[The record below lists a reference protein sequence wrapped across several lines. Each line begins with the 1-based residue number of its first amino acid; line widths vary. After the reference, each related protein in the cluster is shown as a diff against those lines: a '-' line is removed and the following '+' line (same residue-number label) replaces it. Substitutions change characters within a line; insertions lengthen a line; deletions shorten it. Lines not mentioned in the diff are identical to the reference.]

1 MPDSSIIIGD
11 IIKLLNDYKQ
21 LVKTFKEKGQNIDQF
36 YQYILNP
43 KVSKYQLFKNLFRNF
58 VEQSQI
64 NITSIDKSTEI
75 KHEGLEDVEVIKLKI
90 ITLYI

>member
-36 YQYILNP
+36 YQYILN
-43 KVSKYQLFKNLFRNF
+43 
-58 VEQSQI
+58 
-64 NITSIDKSTEI
+64 
-75 KHEGLEDVEVIKLKI
+75 LK
-90 ITLYI
+90 

>member
-43 KVSKYQLFKNLFRNF
+43 KVSKYQLFKTY
-58 VEQSQI
+58 S
-64 NITSIDKSTEI
+64 EI
-75 KHEGLEDVEVIKLKI
+75 L
-90 ITLYI
+90 